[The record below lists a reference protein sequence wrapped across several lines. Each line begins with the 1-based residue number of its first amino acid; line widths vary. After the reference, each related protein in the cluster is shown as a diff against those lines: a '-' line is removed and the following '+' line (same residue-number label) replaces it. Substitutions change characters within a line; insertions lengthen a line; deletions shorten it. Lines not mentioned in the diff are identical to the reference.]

1 MKKIISRAGKI
12 ATFLKHR
19 LLPSTLFGRSLMII
33 ATPILLM
40 QLIVSFVFFDR
51 HWESMS
57 GRLVYAIA
65 GEVSMLTSQI
75 IDAGGDAER
84 EKIIAE
90 SAKSLDIQIMVE
102 PLMPEMLAES
112 ASPFEKFYWFSIGR
126 KLDSALDRRLMY
138 DFRVH
143 DYAGDEKRFKIV
155 VQLDDTRMAVFVCP
169 ERRLNS
175 STTYIFIL
183 WLIGSAIVLFGIA
196 IIFMRNQIRPIR
208 RLAIAAEKLGKG
220 QDVPDFKPVGAREV
234 RQAARAF
241 LDMKER
247 LKRQIEQRTAMLAG
261 VSHDLRTP
269 LTRMKLQLAMAKDDE
284 MAVHLRQDIGEM
296 EKMLEAY
303 LDFAKGESSE
313 APEMTDLGSI
323 LSRIIGRAQRQGES
337 IQAQMGDKLMIRLR
351 PVAAERAMANII
363 GNACKYG
370 KTVWVNA
377 YEQSGAIEIAVD
389 DDGPGIPAELRD
401 DVFRPFFRIEK
412 SRNKKTGG
420 IGLGLSIA
428 RDIIHGHGGEI
439 FLEDSNRG
447 GLRVVVRWPF

>member
-1 MKKIISRAGKI
+1 MASRI
-12 ATFLKHR
+12 ASTLKQK
-19 LLPSTLFGRSLMII
+19 LLPNTLFGRSLMII

-40 QLIVSFVFFDR
+40 QMIVSFIFFDR

-57 GRLVYAIA
+57 GRLIYALA
-65 GEVSMLTSQI
+65 GEVSMLTTQMNE
-75 IDAGGDAER
+75 AKGDIEK

-90 SAKSLDIQIMVE
+90 AAKSLDIHV
-102 PLMPEMLAES
+102 MLERFDPAMLQETV
-112 ASPFEKFYWFSIGR
+112 SPFEKFYWFSIGS
-126 KLDSALDRRLMY
+126 KLDVALDRRLTQPFMVRDY
-138 DFRVH
+138 DENSR
-143 DYAGDEKRFKIV
+143 RFKIV
-155 VQLDDTRMAVFVCP
+155 VQLDEKRMLVFLCP

-183 WLIGSAIVLFGIA
+183 WLIGSSVVLFGIA

-234 RQAARAF
+234 RQASRAF
-241 LDMKER
+241 LQMRDR
-247 LKRQIEQRTAMLAG
+247 LKRQLEQRTAMLAG

-284 MAVHLRQDIGEM
+284 TAAHLRQDIDEM

-313 APEMTDLGSI
+313 APEMTDLRTI
-323 LSRIIGRAQRQGES
+323 LDRIIGRAQRQGED
-337 IQAQMGDKLMIRLR
+337 IQAQMAEKLMIRVR
-351 PVAAERAMANII
+351 PVATERALANII

-370 KTVWVNA
+370 KHVWLNA
-377 YEQSGAIEIAVD
+377 YEQSGALEISID
-389 DDGPGIPAELRD
+389 DDGPGIHENMRE
-401 DVFRPFFRIEK
+401 DVFRPFFRLEK

-428 RDIIHGHGGEI
+428 RDIIHGHGGDI

-447 GLRVVVRWPF
+447 GLRVVVRLPL